1 MFVKIKKKG
10 FYIAAKSLKK
20 WPHLGSNQGLD
31 DYESSTLT
39 NWVIGPYEFLYLK
52 NSKNLF
58 PLFLTSFFPS
68 KWLRA
73 TDYESGALTNWAIG
87 PRKQGVSV
95 DWCAKIIKKYL
106 LQNFL
111 CFFLTQLYQDSIGGL
126 GVEEYNQ
133 LIVSAFLGFFGDE
146 DEAGFF

>member
-58 PLFLTSFFPS
+58 PLFSTSFFPS

-73 TDYESGALTNWAIG
+73 TDYESVTLTNWVTR
-87 PRKQGVSV
+87 PETVMHYTTFSN
-95 DWCAKIIKKYL
+95 WCAKIRL
-106 LQNFL
+106 FP
-111 CFFLTQLYQDSIGGL
+111 LTQKIIMSFPDKVPPKRHLWTL
-126 GVEEYNQ
+126 GEEIRPVCCR
-133 LIVSAFLGFFGDE
+133 LLLLVLLK
-146 DEAGFF
+146 